1 MSKKRVEGPINLN
14 APIRTGTKDSGSS
27 DIERTI
33 KSLASGKSGYKSP
46 GNSIKHEVKNPL

>member
-1 MSKKRVEGPINLN
+1 MSYSVDKR
-14 APIRTGTKDSGSS
+14 
-27 DIERTI
+27 ERLHERAI